1 MNQTRSIL
9 ELYNNYP
16 VDLLKV
22 SSDAR
27 LPERIC
33 YGCCTKLEDS
43 FRFINEV
50 VSNNEIL
57 LELVNPESSKVEQAG
72 YALNFED
79 ASGNESPGRAPKPPE
94 RVPESP
100 ERTHEPPERA
110 QEPPERVQESPGWV
124 PESPERALEPPSP
137 RQRNNRKSRETTPA
151 GSNED
156 DSTGT
161 CSDGEP
167 SDAPA
172 SADELDAVNLI
183 VKKFINNRETKS
195 RPPCSDKRRKVHRCS
210 LCDKV
215 FQRKSNLIDHLRF
228 HSQTK
233 LYQCVYCDK
242 SFVQSG
248 NLTQHL
254 RTHTSEKPFGCTVCS
269 KRFSQSGALK
279 THMNIHLQL
288 RPFEC
293 TKCNKAFTSSSDLNK
308 HMLTHDRKKRYCCP
322 MCSDRVF
329 TQKVHLRMHLTRI
342 HPRCNVEQMVALG
355 TTDNDEDTKE
365 PSSKS
370 PPPPT
375 PRDPSPTRRTTPND
389 LGPISDV
396 NGHGLHAA
404 AATRKTKQK

>member
-1 MNQTRSIL
+1 MTDTKEAQVELVVDVSKCCRLCLVADEEQKYGYIFKHALLTENSVSIVEAIQKVTGL
-9 ELYNNYP
+9 
-16 VDLLKV
+16 DV

-110 QEPPERVQESPGWV
+110 QEPPERVQESPGRV

-195 RPPCSDKRRKVHRCS
+195 RPPCGDKRRKVHRCS
-210 LCDKV
+210 LCDK
-215 FQRKSNLIDHLRF
+215 
-228 HSQTK
+228 
-233 LYQCVYCDK
+233 
-242 SFVQSG
+242 
-248 NLTQHL
+248 
-254 RTHTSEKPFGCTVCS
+254 
-269 KRFSQSGALK
+269 
-279 THMNIHLQL
+279 
-288 RPFEC
+288 
-293 TKCNKAFTSSSDLNK
+293 
-308 HMLTHDRKKRYCCP
+308 
-322 MCSDRVF
+322 
-329 TQKVHLRMHLTRI
+329 
-342 HPRCNVEQMVALG
+342 MVALG

-389 LGPISDV
+389 LGPISDA